1 MCLSMDEE
9 MQNQAPQKNI
19 PTRRDQRQ
27 SAALVWIVTPLLAF
41 GAAFP
46 LVLAAAHGQPLT
58 PWIVPLMLSLGFAV
72 VVWLLKAATLPAAA
86 IGFLVCMILSPRSE
100 VLVSFLPHPVQ
111 HSALAALIAL
121 FVLTFLATRFGRSK
135 KESRRLA
142 ERRSGRRAS
151 QIVANLGVAA
161 LCGSVG
167 WYSGCIAALAE
178 AAADT
183 VSSEV
188 GQAIGGKVWLV
199 TTWRRVAPGTDG
211 GISVAGTGAGILAA
225 ALVVAAGAMHHALWP
240 DAALVFVAA
249 CAGLL
254 FDSILGATVEKDGW
268 LGNDLVN
275 FSSTCFAAMF
285 GLALLLI
292 RDNIL

>member
-9 MQNQAPQKNI
+9 MQHEARRTNI
-19 PTRRDQRQ
+19 PARRDQMQ
-27 SAALVWIVTPLLAF
+27 SATLVWIVTPLLAF

-46 LVLAAAHGQPLT
+46 LIRAAAHGQPLT
-58 PWIVPLMLSLGFAV
+58 PWIVPFMLSLGFAAL
-72 VVWLLKAATLPAAA
+72 VWLLKAATLPAAA
-86 IGFLVCMILSPRSE
+86 IGFLVCMILSQQSE
-100 VLVSFLPHPVQ
+100 VLNSFRPHPVQ

-161 LCGSVG
+161 LCGSAG

-183 VSSEV
+183 VSSEM

-211 GISVAGTGAGILAA
+211 GISVAGTGAGVLAA

-240 DAALVFVAA
+240 DAALVFIAA
-249 CAGLL
+249 CAGLF
-254 FDSILGATVEKDGW
+254 FDSILGATVEKYGW

-275 FSSTCFAAMF
+275 FSSTLFAAVV
-285 GLALLLI
+285 GLVAVLL
-292 RDNIL
+292 RDKIF

>member
-1 MCLSMDEE
+1 MNEE
-9 MQNQAPQKNI
+9 MQNEARRKNI
-19 PTRRDQRQ
+19 PVRRDQMQ
-27 SAALVWIVTPLLAF
+27 SVALVWTVTPLLAF

-46 LVLAAAHGQPLT
+46 LIRAAAQGHALT

-72 VVWLLKAATLPAAA
+72 LVWLLKAATLPAAS
-86 IGFLVCMILSPRSE
+86 IGFLVCMILSQRSE
-100 VLVSFLPHPVQ
+100 VRVSFRPNPVQ
-111 HSALAALIAL
+111 YSALAALIAL
-121 FVLTFLATRFGRSK
+121 FVLTFLATRFGRVK
-135 KESRRLA
+135 KESRKLA

-188 GQAIGGKVWLV
+188 GQAIAGQVWLV

-211 GISVAGTGAGILAA
+211 GISMAGTGAGVLAA

-240 DAALVFVAA
+240 DPALIFIAA
-249 CAGLL
+249 CAGLF
-254 FDSILGATVEKDGW
+254 FDSVLGATVEKYGW

-275 FSSTCFAAMF
+275 FSSTCFAAMI
-285 GLALLLI
+285 GLVAVLLC
-292 RDNIL
+292 DKSF